1 MLGRKA
7 AAMKYV
13 SPQTGKVYAIEE
25 WAANDPYVRSIGLEE
40 FANAENSA
48 YDGCVNHIV
57 NYINKH
63 KGMQW
68 LLSDNTR
75 FSYRDMLWY
84 IDAMH
89 GIPLSI
95 TSCTMFEVPCD
106 KYVTGYIVACDGETC
121 YCLDR
126 EDQVVYNL
134 AHGCDL
140 FNDMYGNQTRC
151 PELAKYLISLM

>member
-1 MLGRKA
+1 
-7 AAMKYV
+7 MKYV

-25 WAANDPYVRSIGLEE
+25 WAANDPYVRSIGLEK
-40 FANAENSA
+40 FANAENSS

-57 NYINKH
+57 SYIRKH
-63 KGMQW
+63 EGMQW

-89 GIPLSI
+89 SIHLSI
-95 TSCTMFEVPCD
+95 TSCTMFE
-106 KYVTGYIVACDGETC
+106 VTGYIVACDGETC

-126 EDQVVYNL
+126 EDQVVYDL
-134 AHGCDL
+134 AQGFDL
-140 FNDMYGNQTRC
+140 SNDMYGNQTRC

>member
-25 WAANDPYVRSIGLEE
+25 WAANDPYVRSIGLEK

-48 YDGCVNHIV
+48 YDGCVNHVI
-57 NYINKH
+57 NYIKKH
-63 KGMQW
+63 EGMKW
-68 LLSDNTR
+68 MLDDSVR
-75 FSYRDMLWY
+75 FSDRDKLWY
-84 IDAMH
+84 IDAMNS
-89 GIPLSI
+89 IPLSFK
-95 TSCTMFEVPCD
+95 SCTMFE
-106 KYVTGYIVACDGETC
+106 VTGYIVACDGETC
-121 YCLDR
+121 YCLDQ